1 MAASAV
7 VRDAVASGWPSRPV
21 HLIVPFPQGQAVD
34 VIARIV
40 ARRLAAIWNQDV
52 VVQNHGGNS
61 GIPAMVKGKS
71 ATPDGYTLTVASSG
85 TLVINPAL
93 FPDLPYRPLVD
104 FVPVSNLFLV
114 PLVIAGHPSFP
125 ASSFN
130 DFIAMVQREPGK
142 LVYASPGQGSTQH
155 LTMEL
160 LKLRAGLD
168 IAHVPYV
175 GSAAAVNA
183 LVAGEVRVIMDTAVA
198 LMATIGNS
206 KAKPFAVTT
215 ARRAL
220 PPLDFIPP
228 IADTITGFDVAAW
241 GGIAAP
247 AKTPP
252 EIVLRVAIDVQAVLR
267 ETAVVRELGDNG
279 TPAEFS
285 AFIRKEL
292 EIWAQAVRATGTK
305 PAN

>member
-1 MAASAV
+1 M
-7 VRDAVASGWPSRPV
+7 

-61 GIPAMVKGKS
+61 GIPAMV
-71 ATPDGYTLTVASSG
+71 
-85 TLVINPAL
+85 
-93 FPDLPYRPLVD
+93 
-104 FVPVSNLFLV
+104 
-114 PLVIAGHPSFP
+114 
-125 ASSFN
+125 
-130 DFIAMVQREPGK
+130 QGK

-198 LMATIGNS
+198 LMATIRNS

-279 TPAEFS
+279 TTPAGGTPAEFS